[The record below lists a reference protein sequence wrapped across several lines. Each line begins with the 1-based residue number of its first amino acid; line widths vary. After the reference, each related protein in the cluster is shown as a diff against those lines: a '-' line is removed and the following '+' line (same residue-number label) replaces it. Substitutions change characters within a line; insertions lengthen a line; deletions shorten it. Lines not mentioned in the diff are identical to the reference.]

1 MQLVIGDQAY
11 TSFEKALAAAQDGD
25 TLILNDDVEL
35 TDEVTMPE
43 ASISIQSGEKGP
55 YLIKSTKPLNLNG
68 DLTISD
74 VSWNA
79 TTYANG
85 YNFTAGENVTC
96 SSTKDIYARV
106 CIWTAAGQRRR

>member
-1 MQLVIGDQAY
+1 MIGDQAY

-74 VSWNA
+74 VS
-79 TTYANG
+79 
-85 YNFTAGENVTC
+85 
-96 SSTKDIYARV
+96 I
-106 CIWTAAGQRRR
+106 